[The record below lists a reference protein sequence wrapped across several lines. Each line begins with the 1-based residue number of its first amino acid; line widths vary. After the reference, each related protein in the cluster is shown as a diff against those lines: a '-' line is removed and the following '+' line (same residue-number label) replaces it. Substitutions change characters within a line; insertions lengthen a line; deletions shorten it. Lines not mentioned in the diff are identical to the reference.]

1 MPGSVSSTARAQ
13 AEVSDLE
20 RPASSCTGG
29 GPSSRRWDANLQTG
43 RCACGVWAPSGTLA
57 SHRPILLAHGS
68 TLQAAEA
75 SCPSALSCFRP
86 GARHLAPLKLAH
98 TGKYSGVNTPRVTLH
113 HGVGKQVERHSPL
126 PALWWEVPRCSL
138 PEGIEPYCPQRPLFT
153 HPCIYQLFCLLALG
167 ITCPIKPAACRPWSQ
182 ALPIAKAPN
191 RDLLGPS
198 TRGANDL
205 LSSHFSFPWTPGL
218 CSDLLFARFRSH
230 HISPGRQT
238 TLVYATTINA
248 QQSPPKPYKQKVSSA
263 RRDPIPDPGL
273 RWGLRTPTK
282 LLPKPKILSPL

>member
-1 MPGSVSSTARAQ
+1 MNPTAH
-13 AEVSDLE
+13 SD
-20 RPASSCTGG
+20 
-29 GPSSRRWDANLQTG
+29 PSSH
-43 RCACGVWAPSGTLA
+43 TLVIY
-57 SHRPILLAHGS
+57 R
-68 TLQAAEA
+68 
-75 SCPSALSCFRP
+75 LS
-86 GARHLAPLKLAH
+86 
-98 TGKYSGVNTPRVTLH
+98 
-113 HGVGKQVERHSPL
+113 
-126 PALWWEVPRCSL
+126 
-138 PEGIEPYCPQRPLFT
+138 
-153 HPCIYQLFCLLALG
+153 CLLALG

-182 ALPIAKAPN
+182 ALPLAKAPN

-273 RWGLRTPTK
+273 RWGSGHQPSFYPSPRFCLHFRTHVLGKSPTQPFIVLGCVGACMCVYACVLR
-282 LLPKPKILSPL
+282 